1 VAPRFLTILTGRNL
15 PKIGQPREAEPS
27 IINEDDRGFYA
38 RGRGRRESWSAS
50 HGLVKVRARLLM
62 RVKLKILLFCVRGQR
77 LALVF
82 RRVDARIFQRLHLEV
97 VYTSPLHWQPP
108 SIASFG
114 NLDLLHD
121 RPMTQRS
128 APVRLCPRTLG
139 RYRPARKS
147 NPEGPAGVM
156 REVS

>member
-77 LALVF
+77 LASFLGVSMRGSF
-82 RRVDARIFQRLHLEV
+82 NGCIWRWSILPHCIGSRHL
-97 VYTSPLHWQPP
+97 SPL
-108 SIASFG
+108 SE
-114 NLDLLHD
+114 
-121 RPMTQRS
+121 
-128 APVRLCPRTLG
+128 TLIF
-139 RYRPARKS
+139 S
-147 NPEGPAGVM
+147 TIGP
-156 REVS
+156 